1 MQTSW
6 LSRIE
11 RWADE
16 PGFRNQTLDHASS
29 ALHELLPG
37 FPAPS
42 DQPTEICVNGFRWFN
57 GEMEAVADAI
67 HRASRRPH
75 SVTTTLQG
83 AEWNVDRNAAGLWAV
98 PGCSRLQ
105 TRDTRRN
112 GWLPRTEPEASNRA
126 VR

>member
-29 ALHELLPG
+29 ALHELLPA

-67 HRASRRPH
+67 H
-75 SVTTTLQG
+75 
-83 AEWNVDRNAAGLWAV
+83 AAGLWAV